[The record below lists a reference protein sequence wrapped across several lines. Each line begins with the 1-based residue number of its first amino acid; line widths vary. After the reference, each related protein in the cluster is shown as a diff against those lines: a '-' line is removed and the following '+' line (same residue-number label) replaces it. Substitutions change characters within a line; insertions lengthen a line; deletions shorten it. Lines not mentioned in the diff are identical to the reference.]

1 MDNKGNLESGR
12 NFDLKNFSI
21 FARKMEKICLT
32 NSTDVNATLSN
43 FDENFRFVYIFVY
56 ICLRTYLY
64 VYIFD
69 SRAATCID
77 PELTLVNCLH

>member
-32 NSTDVNATLSN
+32 NSTDVNATL
-43 FDENFRFVYIFVY
+43 
-56 ICLRTYLY
+56 
-64 VYIFD
+64 
-69 SRAATCID
+69 
-77 PELTLVNCLH
+77 